1 MGLDTSSVDQELLT
15 RICFADKPVQ
25 YVPIIYSQLVPFLHN
40 GVIDAG
46 VWSADMLPK
55 ELRCYPMPCLDE
67 QEKDTIAVLACRRDD
82 NITAQLVRK
91 LLTVDRVEDI
101 QRRVMEKHLIPRY

>member
-1 MGLDTSSVDQELLT
+1 M
-15 RICFADKPVQ
+15 Q